1 MGNVA
6 IETVAAAKHLTLAGI
21 DLLIREHHALATVK
35 QKPLDFCRN

>member
-1 MGNVA
+1 MGSAA
-6 IETVAAAKHLTLAGI
+6 IEAEAMAKNLTLAGV